1 MRNVIEEMVVDYHKN
16 CGVDRYGQVGV
27 LRVYDVFGDKKDD
40 VLEYA
45 KNDNTL
51 IEVSTYGGRLGT
63 WKGFQITDSDLRR
76 KCSDALRSNEN
87 YKQSMTNYA

>member
-1 MRNVIEEMVVDYHKN
+1 MKNLIEEMVVDYHKN
-16 CGVDRYGQVGV
+16 CSVDRYGQVGT
-27 LRVYDVFGDKKDD
+27 LRVYSVFKDNMDD

-51 IEVSTYGGRLGT
+51 IEVSTYGGSLGT

-87 YKQSMTNYA
+87 RKQAMTTW

>member
-1 MRNVIEEMVVDYHKN
+1 MKNLIEEMVVDYHKN
-16 CGVDRYGQVGV
+16 CSVDGYGQVGT
-27 LRVYDVFGDKKDD
+27 LRVYSVFKDKMED

-51 IEVSTYGGRLGT
+51 IEVSTYGGSLGT
-63 WKGFQITDSDLRR
+63 WKGFQIVDPNLRR

-87 YKQSMTNYA
+87 YKRSMTSW

>member
-1 MRNVIEEMVVDYHKN
+1 MKNLIEQMVVDYHKN
-16 CGVDRYGQVGV
+16 CSVDGYGQVGT
-27 LRVYDVFGDKKDD
+27 LRMYSVFNDKMDD

-63 WKGFQITDSDLRR
+63 FKGFQITDSDLRK

-87 YKQSMTNYA
+87 YKLAMRQ

>member
-1 MRNVIEEMVVDYHKN
+1 MKNLIEKMVVDYHKT
-16 CGVDRYGQVGV
+16 CSVDGYGQVGT
-27 LRVYDVFGDKKDD
+27 LRVYSVFKDKMDD

-45 KNDNTL
+45 NNDNTL

-87 YKQSMTNYA
+87 YKLAMRQ

>member
-1 MRNVIEEMVVDYHKN
+1 MRNIIEEMVVYYHKT
-16 CGVDRYGQVGV
+16 CSVDGYGQVGT
-27 LRVYDVFGDKKDD
+27 LRVSSVFKDKMED

-45 KNDNTL
+45 NDDSDL

-63 WKGFQITDSDLRR
+63 WKGFQITDSNLRK

-87 YKQSMTNYA
+87 YINAMRQW

>member
-1 MRNVIEEMVVDYHKN
+1 MKNLIEQMVVDYHKT
-16 CGVDRYGQVGV
+16 CSVDRYGQVGV
-27 LRVYDVFGDKKDD
+27 LRVYDVFKDKKED

-87 YKQSMTNYA
+87 YKLAMTSW

>member
-16 CGVDRYGQVGV
+16 CSVDRYGQVGV
-27 LRVYDVFGDKKDD
+27 LRVYDVFGDKKED

-45 KNDNTL
+45 NNDNTL

-63 WKGFQITDSDLRR
+63 FKGFQITDSDLRR
-76 KCSDALRSNEN
+76 KCIDALRSNEN
-87 YKQSMTNYA
+87 RRQALRSW

>member
-1 MRNVIEEMVVDYHKN
+1 MKNLIEKMVVDYHKT
-16 CGVDRYGQVGV
+16 CSVDRYGQVGT
-27 LRVYDVFGDKKDD
+27 LRLSSVFNDNMDD
-40 VLEYA
+40 ILEYT

-76 KCSDALRSNEN
+76 KCSDALRNNKN
-87 YKQSMTNYA
+87 YKLAMTTW

>member
-1 MRNVIEEMVVDYHKN
+1 MKNLIEEMVVDYHKN
-16 CGVDRYGQVGV
+16 CSVDGYGQVGT
-27 LRVYDVFGDKKDD
+27 LRVYSVFKDKMDD

-63 WKGFQITDSDLRR
+63 FKGFQITDSNLRK
-76 KCSDALRSNEN
+76 KCSEALRSNHN
-87 YKQSMTNYA
+87 YKEAMTSW

>member
-1 MRNVIEEMVVDYHKN
+1 MKNLIEKMVVDYHRT
-16 CGVDRYGQVGV
+16 CSVDGYGQVGV
-27 LRVYDVFGDKKDD
+27 LRVYDVFGDKKED

-45 KNDNTL
+45 NNDNTL

-63 WKGFQITDSDLRR
+63 YKGFRITDSDLRR

-87 YKQSMTNYA
+87 YKLAMTSW

>member
-1 MRNVIEEMVVDYHKN
+1 MKNIIEKMVVDYHKT
-16 CGVDRYGQVGV
+16 CSVDRYGQVGT
-27 LRVYDVFGDKKDD
+27 LRVSSVFNDKMDD

-76 KCSDALRSNEN
+76 KCSDALRNNEN
-87 YKQSMTNYA
+87 YKLAMRQW

>member
-1 MRNVIEEMVVDYHKN
+1 MKNLIEEMVVDYHKN
-16 CGVDRYGQVGV
+16 CSVDGYGQVGT
-27 LRVYDVFGDKKDD
+27 LRMYSVFNDKMDD

-63 WKGFQITDSDLRR
+63 FKGFQITDSDLRR

-87 YKQSMTNYA
+87 RKQAMTTW

>member
-1 MRNVIEEMVVDYHKN
+1 MKNLIEQMVVDYHKN
-16 CGVDRYGQVGV
+16 CSVDGYGQVGT
-27 LRVYDVFGDKKDD
+27 LRMYSVFNDKMDD

-63 WKGFQITDSDLRR
+63 FKGFQITDSDLRR

-87 YKQSMTNYA
+87 YKLAMRQ

>member
-1 MRNVIEEMVVDYHKN
+1 MNNLIEQMVVDYHKT
-16 CGVDRYGQVGV
+16 CSVDKYGQVGV
-27 LRVYDVFGDKKDD
+27 LRVYDVFGDKKED

-51 IEVSTYGGRLGT
+51 IEVSTYGGSLGT

-87 YKQSMTNYA
+87 YKLAMTSW

>member
-1 MRNVIEEMVVDYHKN
+1 MKNLIEQMVVDYHKN
-16 CGVDRYGQVGV
+16 CSVDGYGQVGT
-27 LRVYDVFGDKKDD
+27 LRVYSVFNDKMDD

-63 WKGFQITDSDLRR
+63 FKGFQITDSDLRR

-87 YKQSMTNYA
+87 RKQAMTTW

>member
-1 MRNVIEEMVVDYHKN
+1 MKNLIEEMVVDYHKN
-16 CGVDRYGQVGV
+16 CSVDGYGQVGT
-27 LRVYDVFGDKKDD
+27 LRVYSVFKDKMED

-51 IEVSTYGGRLGT
+51 IEVYTYGSRLGT
-63 WKGFQITDSDLRR
+63 FKGFQIVDPNLRR

-87 YKQSMTNYA
+87 YKRSMTSW